1 MEVKFAVYTLGCK
14 VNQYESEAIAEELLR
29 AGLVQVAFEE
39 MADIYLVN
47 TCSVT
52 AEGERKVRQIIRR
65 AHKNNPTA
73 SIIVTGCYA
82 QVDGDRLAEL
92 PGVRFVCGNLRKMR
106 AAEVALSIADGSFTD
121 ESATV
126 EVPSLTGADFEP
138 MTIRR
143 SERTRAYLKI
153 EDGCESR
160 CAYCIIPRARGPI
173 RSKPMVEV
181 VEEARALVNA
191 GYREIVLTGIEIS
204 AYGKDLPETLPDL
217 LHALDN
223 LPGLERIR
231 LGSLD
236 PSLLTPAYTEGLKDI
251 RHLAHHFHLSLQ
263 SGCDRTLNA
272 MRRRYNTAM
281 VRRNVDA
288 LRAAFPDACF
298 TADVIVGFPGETEE
312 DFQNT
317 AAFIGSLDLLDCH
330 IFPYSIRPGTEAATM
345 GGQLPGDV
353 KEARV
358 HALEAV
364 IAESH
369 QRVLTAQ
376 VGKIL
381 PVLFEEERDG
391 LSIGHTASFLEVAI
405 PSNASLHG
413 QILAVKLTAILDNR
427 LTGEIVPSVDTQIH

>member
-1 MEVKFAVYTLGCK
+1 MEITFAIYTLGCK
-14 VNQYESEAIAEELLR
+14 VNQYESQALAEELLR
-29 AGLVQVAFEE
+29 AGLRQVPFEE
-39 MADIYLVN
+39 SAHIYLIN

-52 AEGERKVRQIIRR
+52 AEGERKVRQVIRR
-65 AHKNNPTA
+65 ANKKSPDA
-73 SIIVTGCYA
+73 AIIVTGCYA
-82 QVDGDRLAEL
+82 QVDGDRLASL

-106 AAEVALSIADGSFTD
+106 AAEVALAIADGSLAVD
-121 ESATV
+121 APTV
-126 EVPSLTGADFEP
+126 EVPSLEGADFEK

-173 RSKPMVEV
+173 RSKPMNEV
-181 VEEARALVNA
+181 VEEARALVEA

-204 AYGKDLPETLPDL
+204 AYGKDLNEKLPDL
-217 LHALDN
+217 LYALDN

-236 PSLLTPAYTEGLKDI
+236 PSLLTPAYTERLKGI
-251 RHLAHHFHLSLQ
+251 RHLAPHFHLSLQ

-312 DFQNT
+312 DFATT
-317 AAFIGSLDLLDCH
+317 AAFVGSLDLLDCH
-330 IFPYSIRPGTEAATM
+330 IFPYSVRPDTEAATM
-345 GGQLPGDV
+345 SGQLPGDV

-358 HALEAV
+358 HALEQVVA
-364 IAESH
+364 AGRR
-369 QRVLTAQ
+369 RVLEAQ
-376 VGKIL
+376 IGKTF

-391 LSIGHTASFLEVAI
+391 FCVGHTASFLEVSV
-405 PSNASLHG
+405 PVTRSLHG
-413 QILAVKLTAILDNR
+413 QVLSVTLSHVENGR
-427 LTGEIVPSVDTQIH
+427 LIGRIADTPSQVN

>member
-1 MEVKFAVYTLGCK
+1 MEVTFAIYTLGCK
-14 VNQYESEAIAEELLR
+14 VNQYESQALAEELLR
-29 AGLVQVAFEE
+29 AGLRQVSFEE
-39 MADIYLVN
+39 RADIYLIN

-65 AHKNNPTA
+65 AHKTSPDA
-73 SIIVTGCYA
+73 AIIVTGCYA
-82 QVDGDRLAEL
+82 QVDGDRLASL

-106 AAEVALSIADGSFTD
+106 AAEVALSIAGGTAGDRSP
-121 ESATV
+121 EV
-126 EVPSLTGADFEP
+126 EVSSLENAGFEK

-173 RSKPMVEV
+173 RSKPLAEV
-181 VEEARALVNA
+181 VEEARALMEA
-191 GYREIVLTGIEIS
+191 GYAEIVLTGIEIS
-204 AYGKDLPETLPDL
+204 AYGKDLTEKLPDL
-217 LHALDN
+217 LRALDA

-236 PSLLTPAYTEGLKDI
+236 PSLMTPAYTELLKEI
-251 RHLAHHFHLSLQ
+251 RHLAPHFHLSLQ

-288 LRAAFPDACF
+288 IRAAFPDACF

-317 AAFIGSLDLLDCH
+317 AAFVGSLDLLDCH
-330 IFPYSIRPGTEAATM
+330 IFPYSIRPGTEAAKM
-345 GGQLPGDV
+345 SGQLSGDV

-358 HALEAV
+358 HALEKI
-364 IAESH
+364 IADGR

-376 VGKIL
+376 IGKTL
-381 PVLFEEERDG
+381 PVLFEEERDWYQ
-391 LSIGHTASFLEVAI
+391 IGHTASFLEVSVPI
-405 PSNASLHG
+405 DEPLHG
-413 QILAVKLTAILDNR
+413 RILSVELAAVENGRLIGR
-427 LTGEIVPSVDTQIH
+427 LTD

>member
-1 MEVKFAVYTLGCK
+1 MNIRFAIYTLGCK
-14 VNQYESEAIAEELLR
+14 VNQYESEALSEELCR
-29 AGLVQVAFEE
+29 AGLTQVTFEE
-39 MADIYLVN
+39 SADIYLIN

-65 AHKNNPTA
+65 ANKKNPDA
-73 SIIVTGCYA
+73 AIIVTGCYA

-106 AAEVALSIADGSFTD
+106 AAEVALSIADGSW
-121 ESATV
+121 ESKTPFV
-126 EVPSLTGADFEP
+126 EVSSLTDAPFEK

-173 RSKPMVEV
+173 RSKPMAEV
-181 VEEARALVNA
+181 VEEARALVEA

-204 AYGKDLPETLPDL
+204 AYGKDLTEKLPDL
-217 LHALDN
+217 LSALDK
-223 LPGLERIR
+223 LPGLCRIR

-236 PSLLTPAYTEGLKDI
+236 PSLLTPAYVERLKGI
-251 RHLAHHFHLSLQ
+251 THLAPHFHLSLQ

-281 VRRNVDA
+281 VRRNMDA
-288 LRAAFPDACF
+288 IRAAFPDACF
-298 TADVIVGFPGETEE
+298 TADVIVGFPGESEE
-312 DFQNT
+312 DFQST
-317 AAFIGSLDLLDCH
+317 AAFIGTLDLLSCH
-330 IFPYSIRPGTEAATM
+330 IFPYSIRPGTEAAEM
-345 GGQLPGDV
+345 SGQLPGDV

-364 IAESH
+364 IADGRR
-369 QRVLTAQ
+369 RVLEAQ
-376 VGKIL
+376 IGKTF

-391 LSIGHTASFLEVAI
+391 CQIGHTASFLEVAI
-405 PSNASLHG
+405 PDRTPLHG
-413 QILAVKLTAILDNR
+413 QILSVKLT
-427 LTGEIVPSVDTQIH
+427 EIADDCLLGQLIY

>member
-1 MEVKFAVYTLGCK
+1 MDVKFAIYTLGCK

-29 AGLVQVAFEE
+29 AGLVQVAFEDS
-39 MADIYLVN
+39 ADVYIVN

-65 AHKNNPTA
+65 ANKKNPA
-73 SIIVTGCYA
+73 ADILITGCYA
-82 QVDGDRLAEL
+82 QVDGNRLAEL

-106 AAEVALSIADGSFTD
+106 AAEVALAIADGSLDST
-121 ESATV
+121 APTV
-126 EVPSLTGADFEP
+126 EVASLEGADFEK

-153 EDGCESR
+153 EDGCESK

-173 RSKPMVEV
+173 RSKPMAEV
-181 VEEARALVNA
+181 VEEARALVEA
-191 GYREIVLTGIEIS
+191 GYKEIVLTGIEIS
-204 AYGKDLPETLPDL
+204 AYGKDLSEKLPDL
-217 LHALDN
+217 LRALDN

-236 PSLLTPAYTEGLKDI
+236 PSLLTPVYTELLKGI
-251 RHLAHHFHLSLQ
+251 THLAPQFHLSLQ

-281 VRRNVDA
+281 VRRNVEA
-288 LRAAFPDACF
+288 IRAAFPDACF
-298 TADVIVGFPGETEE
+298 TGDVIVGFPGESEA
-312 DFQNT
+312 DFQST

-345 GGQLPGDV
+345 SGQLPGDV

-364 IAESH
+364 IAESRL
-369 QRVLTAQ
+369 RVLSAQ
-376 VGKIL
+376 MGKTL

-391 LSIGHTASFLEVAI
+391 LWIGRTPSFVEVAVVS
-405 PSNASLHG
+405 PRPLHG
-413 QILAVKLTAILDNR
+413 EILLVRLTAIDGSHLK
-427 LTGEIVPSVDTQIH
+427 GELLHI